1 VIHQV
6 KVRPLMK
13 SAVLSSMACLLSKKN
28 TKAFLYRVV
37 NHFAGQFFSTFVL
50 VKHDGSNPN
59 AGIV

>member
-1 VIHQV
+1 
-6 KVRPLMK
+6 
-13 SAVLSSMACLLSKKN
+13 MACLLS
-28 TKAFLYRVV
+28 TKILRRFYRVV